1 MMPKL
6 QAESELTDG
15 VLVGR
20 LQHGD
25 LTAFA
30 PLLDRHL
37 VNIRSFVALK
47 VPVAHLVDEL
57 THETFVFAYQN
68 IARFEAG
75 TAFRPWL
82 RAIAWNL
89 IRAELQRFSREQA
102 NQTRFAQQWLA
113 ELDRQTARGG
123 DSREAD
129 FLEQCM
135 REIPAPMVELLNLKY
150 RDGRGA
156 EEIAA
161 TLERSVAWVRT
172 VLFRVRQ
179 QLKHCIEQKL
189 ARETAC

>member
-1 MMPKL
+1 MMPRL
-6 QAESELTDG
+6 QAESEPTDAT
-15 VLVGR
+15 LVTR
-20 LQHGD
+20 VQKGD
-25 LTAFA
+25 AAAYA

-82 RAIAWNL
+82 RSIAWNL
-89 IRAELQRFSREQA
+89 IRAEIQRFSREQV
-102 NQTRFAQQWLA
+102 NRSRFAQQWLA
-113 ELDRQTARGG
+113 ELDRQTARGHE
-123 DSREAD
+123 SREAD

-135 REIPAPMVELLNLKY
+135 QEIPEPMVQLLHLKY
-150 RDGRGA
+150 RDGRA
-156 EEIAA
+156 ADEIAQA
-161 TLERSVAWVRT
+161 LERSVAWVRT

-179 QLKHCIEQKL
+179 QLKTCIEQKL
-189 ARETAC
+189 ARESAC